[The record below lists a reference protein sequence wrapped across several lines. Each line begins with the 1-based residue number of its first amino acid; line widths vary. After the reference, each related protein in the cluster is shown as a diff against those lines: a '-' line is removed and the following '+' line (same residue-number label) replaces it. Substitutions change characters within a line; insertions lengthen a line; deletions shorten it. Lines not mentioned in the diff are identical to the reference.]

1 MRSNFITA
9 IVGFLLL
16 VLQLPATPLTGPP
29 LAAACAAQDMNFTLE
44 GKITAITGDR
54 LTVSTEENI
63 IFHVRFSDTTEIR
76 KKDGAPGTA
85 KDLHVGL
92 RISVAGDL
100 AESGEIMAKKIEIQT
115 EAPQKKAASERPP
128 R

>member
-1 MRSNFITA
+1 MRSNLIAA

-16 VLQLPATPLTGPP
+16 VLQLPSTPLTAPP
-29 LAAACAAQDMNFTLE
+29 MASAFAAQDMNFTLE
-44 GKITAITGDR
+44 GKITAIAGER

-63 IFHVRFSDTTEIR
+63 IFHVRYSDTTEIK
-76 KKDGAPGTA
+76 KKDGTPGTA
-85 KDLHVGL
+85 KDLHVGI

-115 EAPQKKAASERPP
+115 EAPQKKAAS
-128 R
+128 